1 MDRAPHSG
9 SCWNLF
15 GEVEGVD
22 EEADAV
28 GSSMGACDASVHGL
42 RLGSPVRML
51 RPSPERWGCAPPPG
65 TGLVRADG
73 GEVRA
78 SLQLGRGWQL

>member
-1 MDRAPHSG
+1 MLWAPR
-9 SCWNLF
+9 W
-15 GEVEGVD
+15 
-22 EEADAV
+22 
-28 GSSMGACDASVHGL
+28 VHAML
-42 RLGSPVRML
+42 QYTVCLGSPVRML

-78 SLQLGRGWQL
+78 SLQLGWGWQP